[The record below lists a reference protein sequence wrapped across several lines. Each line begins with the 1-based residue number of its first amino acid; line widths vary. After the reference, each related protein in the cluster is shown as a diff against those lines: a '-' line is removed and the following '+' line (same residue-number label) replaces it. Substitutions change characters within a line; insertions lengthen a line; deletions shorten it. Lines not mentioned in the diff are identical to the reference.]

1 MKKRK
6 AHIFDTIDW
15 RSRRGGILGLGLPKQ
30 VIKNEVKSKMDDNIF
45 KFQYPQDF
53 ADKEASYFDWL
64 KKKCGDYDV
73 SLVEI
78 CNDADVGYSTLM
90 TWRLKNPKSLDIA
103 NRIERALEM
112 HRQIKE
118 QRESYRQR
126 GKGC

>member
-1 MKKRK
+1 M
-6 AHIFDTIDW
+6 
-15 RSRRGGILGLGLPKQ
+15 
-30 VIKNEVKSKMDDNIF
+30 IKNEVKSKMDDNIF
-45 KFQYPQDF
+45 EFQYPQDF

-118 QRESYRQR
+118 QRDNYRQR